1 VTGIARLPYNLVVQT
16 RTLAIALILAVA
28 LLDGCNKK
36 TSSAK
41 SGDAVEQKL
50 QELAGSGASNCG
62 RVKSAAQGDNKP
74 ASDCAMQAAQAK
86 KPFYVAYELP
96 GLTVAI
102 AGASDGKLYA
112 VQSQTVPP
120 AEGQQAESKTAA
132 PAEVTA
138 TPCPAELRIASSGR
152 VTCYPA
158 GSFGAMPGAN
168 PHGGAMMPPSGAE
181 NPHGGGMMMPP
192 AGTANPHGGTAS
204 DALPSSHGSATKNA
218 NPPAKPAS
226 KQ

>member
-1 VTGIARLPYNLVVQT
+1 MHT
-16 RTLAIALILAVA
+16 RTPAIALVLAA
-28 LLDGCNKK
+28 SLLAGCNKK
-36 TSSAK
+36 TEPAK
-41 SGDAVEQKL
+41 SGDPVVQKL
-50 QELAGSGASNCG
+50 QQLAGNGAADCG
-62 RVKSAAQGDNKP
+62 RVKSVAPADNKP
-74 ASDCAMQAAQAK
+74 ASDCAIQAAQAK

-112 VQSQTVPP
+112 VQSQTAPP
-120 AEGQQAESKTAA
+120 AEGQAESKTPA
-132 PAEVTA
+132 PSEVTVTA
-138 TPCPAELRIASSGR
+138 CPAELRLASSGR

-158 GSFGAMPGAN
+158 NSFGAMPGAN

-192 AGTANPHGGTAS
+192 AGTANPHGGAAS
-204 DALPSSHGSATKNA
+204 DTLPSSHGSATKNA
-218 NPPAKPAS
+218 NPPDKPAS